1 MIRSKL
7 IKTAIPLKNWNKHIS
22 AEERRFIDAEKKY
35 YQVIVTL
42 KKKREKLGLT
52 QEKLAQISKVPRTTI
67 TRVESGSRNATLQTL
82 IAIAQAMGKNL
93 ELRLV

>member
-1 MIRSKL
+1 VRKT
-7 IKTAIPLKNWNKHIS
+7 TAIPLEKWNKNLS
-22 AEERRFIDAEKKY
+22 SEERKFIEGEKKY
-35 YQVIVTL
+35 YHLIVTL

-52 QEKLAQISKVPRTTI
+52 QEKLAKIAKVPRTTI
-67 TRVESGSRNATLQTL
+67 TKVESGSRNATLQTL